1 MRIHVERAKCFRID
15 VASDLQP
22 ITNLVTPNRGSG
34 LGTLVARN
42 ITVVK
47 TLVFQSLLDRLDCLT
62 GVDQAHEQES
72 DYRIQYGSFHGRDL
86 RSIPYLGFAC
96 GCASACVACRM
107 RQPRAL
113 ACAT

>member
-42 ITVVK
+42 IAVVK
-47 TLVFQSLLDRLDCLT
+47 TLVFQSLLDRLDCL
-62 GVDQAHEQES
+62 VSVHQAHEQES
-72 DYRIQYGSFHGRDL
+72 DYRIQNGSLHGRDV
-86 RSIPYLGFAC
+86 RSIAYLGFAW
-96 GCASACVACRM
+96 
-107 RQPRAL
+107 RA
-113 ACAT
+113 AISSVSC